1 MWIVDLRGYDY
12 EESFFVIKHLAVQR
26 LPRLRLDQLEGALV
40 QLEDELLPVAPHPG
54 HLPSLPLLARQVH
67 DAPAHG
73 GQIPLVSFVTPQC
86 EGYE

>member
-1 MWIVDLRGYDY
+1 M
-12 EESFFVIKHLAVQR
+12 IKHLAVQR

-54 HLPSLPLLARQVH
+54 HLPSLPLLARQVYY
-67 DAPAHG
+67 APAHG
-73 GQIPLVSFVTPQC
+73 GGRQIPLLLSFVTPQC